1 MSDKLALLN
10 EELEQVRGQRETLR
24 NKHKGVTMPEA
35 DAAEDDSLVNR
46 ALEIAKAIEVEKLHV
61 RDVQFE
67 NLKRYMDEPVS
78 PIRHAID
85 ASDDS
90 RLALKRAGWDVQ
102 NGMMVKETSSGKAVE
117 FCPEEVL
124 FGPIPG
130 DDPVTASYFKQT
142 RAVFKTDYRAAYQKW
157 LKSPFHGEGADAA
170 ALDRSWLGDLRNA
183 LQEGQSDLGGF
194 LVPPDVQA
202 EMLQRMAQ
210 TAVMRRLCR
219 VVPTSRDKLEWSAV
233 QAATT
238 NGTIYSSGFVGG
250 VVGETPAFSETDPK
264 FEKFEVSIKKFR
276 TATKLSNDFIADAA
290 VNVMAWIA
298 QNGSE
303 NLGLVEDYYFLNG
316 DGTANQPLGL
326 LNSGL
331 STTSVE
337 GSTTDHI
344 SNTISNAGSAPL
356 IDALPYL
363 VPSQYVANASWLMA
377 RATEGKIRAL
387 VDANGRP
394 WWIPQQVA
402 GGSQGSPRELGG
414 YPVFNSDFVPV
425 GGTNANK
432 VLIFGDFRNY
442 IIGQRQAMST
452 IVLRERFADNEQTGI
467 IINERAG
474 GGLWNTDSMYI
485 GIV

>member
-1 MSDKLALLN
+1 MSEKLALLN
-10 EELEQVRGQRETLR
+10 EELEQVRGQREQLR
-24 NKHKGVTMPEA
+24 NKHKGITMPSDVA
-35 DAAEDDSLVNR
+35 DEDATLVTR
-46 ALEIAKAIEVEKLHV
+46 AMEIAKAIEVENLHI
-61 RDVQFE
+61 RDMQMAKFDDWAD
-67 NLKRYMDEPVS
+67 RPAA
-78 PIRHAID
+78 PFRHAIND
-85 ASDDS
+85 EDDS
-90 RLALKRAGWDVQ
+90 YARLTRGGWDIQ
-102 NGMMVKETSSGKAVE
+102 NGMVMKETSTGQSVA

-124 FGPIPG
+124 VGPIPG
-130 DDPVTASYFKQT
+130 DDPVTAQYFKQT
-142 RAVFKTDYRAAYQKW
+142 RAIFKTEYRNAYVKW
-157 LKSPFHGEGADAA
+157 LKAPYHGEGGDQA
-170 ALDRSWLGDLRNA
+170 ALRHVGQEMNA

-219 VVPTSRDKLEWSAV
+219 VVPTSRDKLQWSAV
-233 QAATT
+233 SAASS
-238 NGTIYSSGFVGG
+238 NGTIYSSGFVGS
-250 VVGETPAFSETDPK
+250 VAGETPAFSDTDPA
-264 FEKFEVSIKKFR
+264 FEQFEVSIKKFR

-290 VNVMAWIA
+290 NNVLAWIA

-316 DGTANQPLGL
+316 NGTGNQPLGL
-326 LNSGL
+326 LNCGL

-363 VPSQYVANASWLMA
+363 VPAQYVANASWLMA
-377 RATEGKIRAL
+377 RSTEGKIRGL
-387 VDANGRP
+387 VDANARP
-394 WWIPQQVA
+394 WWMPQQVA
-402 GGSQGSPRELGG
+402 GGSGTTPKELGG
-414 YPVFNSDFVPV
+414 YPVYNSDFVPV

-452 IVLRERFADNEQTGI
+452 VILRERFADNDQTGI

-474 GGLWNTDSMYI
+474 GALWNTDSMYL

>member
-10 EELEQVRGQRETLR
+10 EELEQVKAQRETLR
-24 NKHKGVTMPEA
+24 GKHKGITMPSL
-35 DAAEDDSLVNR
+35 DAAEDESLVNR
-46 ALEIAKAIEVEKLHV
+46 VVGITTAIEAEKLSL
-61 RDVQFE
+61 RDAQMAAL
-67 NLKRYMDEPVS
+67 NDYMDKPS
-78 PIRHAID
+78 PPFKHAID
-85 ASDDS
+85 ATDDS
-90 RLALKRAGWDVQ
+90 RMALSKAGWDIQ
-102 NGMMVKETSSGKAVE
+102 NGMVMKETSSGKAVE
-117 FCPEEVL
+117 FVPEEVL

-130 DDPVTASYFKQT
+130 DDPVTATYFRQT
-142 RAVFKTDYRAAYQKW
+142 RAIFKTDYRNAYSKW
-157 LKSPFHGEGADAA
+157 LRAPFRGEGADAA
-170 ALDRSWLGDLRNA
+170 VLNWIGKDMHMA

-233 QAATT
+233 SAASS

-250 VVGETPAFSETDPK
+250 LAGETPAFSETDPA

-276 TATKLSNDFIADAA
+276 TSTKLSDDFIADAA
-290 VNVMAWIA
+290 VNVLAWIA
-298 QNGSE
+298 QNGAE

-316 DGTANQPLGL
+316 NGTGNQPIGI
-326 LNSGL
+326 LNAGL

-337 GSTTDHI
+337 GTTTDHI
-344 SNTISNAGSAPL
+344 SNTIANAGSAPL

-363 VPSQYVANASWLMA
+363 VPAQYVANASWLMA
-377 RATEGKIRAL
+377 RASEGKIRGL
-387 VDANGRP
+387 VDANARP
-394 WWIPQQVA
+394 WWMPQQVA
-402 GGSQGSPRELGG
+402 GGQGSTPKELGG
-414 YPVFNSDFVPV
+414 YPVYNSDFVPV

-432 VLIFGDFRNY
+432 VLIFGDFQNY
-442 IIGQRQAMST
+442 IIGQRTGMST
-452 IVLRERFADNEQTGI
+452 VILRERFADNDQVGV

-474 GGLWNTDSMYI
+474 GGLWNTDAMYL